1 MNIIFLDTETS
12 GLDGTDRIIEI
23 GLVVM
28 DENMKIIH
36 ESCDFCNIPFKLS
49 DEIIK
54 HTGIKDCDLEHAKK
68 IKDTPAFHTLQKYNN
83 KNSIC

>member
-1 MNIIFLDTETS
+1 
-12 GLDGTDRIIEI
+12 
-23 GLVVM
+23 M

-36 ESCDFCNIPFKLS
+36 ESCDFCSIPFKLS

-68 IKDTPAFHTLQKYNN
+68 IKDEAADV
-83 KNSIC
+83 